1 MKPFLL
7 LISFLTGIFFSLVL
21 FSILIILFA
30 VAVGVIMV
38 IALSHV
44 LEQFSFGWDQ
54 VSTVGKPA
62 ANIFRANGE

>member
-30 VAVGVIMV
+30 VAVGVIIV

-44 LEQFSFGWDQ
+44 LNDIIKLFE
-54 VSTVGKPA
+54 
-62 ANIFRANGE
+62 RRR